1 MRAFERLGLKTGFVK
16 PVADTLQLGKDA
28 ERSRHFAEK
37 LFGVQTPEPMHIDHA
52 EKLLSEGK
60 KDLLME
66 ELVILFQQ
74 AAIGNNVTIA
84 EGLAQDSNKPLL
96 SALNSEIARNLQA
109 DVILVIAAH
118 HLNMSTIGEQI
129 ELAVQQFGGVDKTSF
144 AGYILTKTE
153 PGADAS
159 ILHQEISLVSKAVK
173 SGKLPFPVGAIPYE
187 HTLSAPRMLDIANH
201 LKSKVLV
208 NGNIQEAR
216 VYDIMVASRS
226 VEYIADRLR
235 PGAMIITAGDR
246 DDILMAVS
254 LAVLRECRLP
264 GYFSQVVLFP
274 RNPLLHYALPHLH
287 KKYPFCLQ
295 NIPLLTR

>member
-1 MRAFERLGLKTGFVK
+1 MRTYYLTPVGLDASLTSVSLGTVRAFERLGLKTGFVK

-66 ELVILFQQ
+66 ELVTLFQQ

-96 SALNSEIARNLQA
+96 SALNNEIARNLQA

-118 HLNMSTIGEQI
+118 HLDTSTIAEQI

-153 PGADAS
+153 PGANAAA
-159 ILHQEISLVSKAVK
+159 LHGEISLVSKAVK
-173 SGKLPFPVGAIPYE
+173 SGKLPFLGAIPYE

-208 NGNIQEAR
+208 NGNIHEAR

-226 VEYIADRLR
+226 VEYIANRLR
-235 PGAMIITAGDR
+235 PGR
-246 DDILMAVS
+246 
-254 LAVLRECRLP
+254 
-264 GYFSQVVLFP
+264 
-274 RNPLLHYALPHLH
+274 
-287 KKYPFCLQ
+287 
-295 NIPLLTR
+295 